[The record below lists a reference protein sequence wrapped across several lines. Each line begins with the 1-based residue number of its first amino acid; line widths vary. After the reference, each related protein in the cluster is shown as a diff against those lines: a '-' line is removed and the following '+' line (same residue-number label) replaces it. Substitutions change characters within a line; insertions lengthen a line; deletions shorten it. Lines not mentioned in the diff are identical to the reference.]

1 MNSWG
6 ATKDGASSP
15 SRIAAPVL
23 VLPAWERTYEAV
35 LAEDCLALGARICP
49 VQDADGGDRARYELA
64 PGTLVTVAPQRSSSP
79 TRAYA
84 AAADGT
90 VAELPL
96 AEAEDRIDPEG
107 AGRRAWRRRTSRCG
121 LSERAFRFDAAAGHG
136 YEAGVVYDWAG
147 EEYVA
152 ACTRATARCVW
163 MRAVTYEEAREL
175 GIA

>member
-1 MNSWG
+1 MG
-6 ATKDGASSP
+6 DADGDQARYAVPPGTLVAVAPPRSSSP
-15 SRIAAPVL
+15 SR
-23 VLPAWERTYEAV
+23 
-35 LAEDCLALGARICP
+35 
-49 VQDADGGDRARYELA
+49 
-64 PGTLVTVAPQRSSSP
+64 
-79 TRAYA
+79 AYA
-84 AAADGT
+84 VEPDGT

-121 LSERAFRFDAAAGHG
+121 LGERPFRFDAAAGHG
-136 YEAGVVYDWAG
+136 YEADVIYDWAG